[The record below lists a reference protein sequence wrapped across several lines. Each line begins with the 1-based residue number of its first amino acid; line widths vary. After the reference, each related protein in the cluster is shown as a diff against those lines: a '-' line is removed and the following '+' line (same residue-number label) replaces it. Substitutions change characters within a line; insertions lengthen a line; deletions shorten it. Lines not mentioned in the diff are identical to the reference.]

1 MNKFLQLKKSNCK
14 NCYKCIRNCPVKSIK
29 FADGQANIIPDEC
42 ILCGRC
48 FVNCPQDAKQIRDDV
63 PRVKEMIASGK
74 KVIASVAPSFIAEF
88 PLMDFAA
95 MKDALLKLGFAD
107 AQETAIGA
115 TIVKTEYEKMIA
127 SGKHDVIISSCCH
140 SVNALIQKYY
150 PSVLPYLADV
160 LSPMLAHCRVIKEEN
175 PGACAVFI
183 GPCISKKEEAELY
196 GECDVA
202 LTYEELE
209 AWMNEAGVV
218 PAGDSTEPD
227 EGKRGRF
234 FPIKGG
240 IIKSMHTEN
249 TGFTYLAVDGVQ
261 NCIAAI
267 KEIESGALKNCF
279 IEMNACEG
287 ACINGPAISHHHK
300 PLLSGEVKVVAFAG
314 DDEFRVAMPID
325 TFKNIPY
332 IGTHEKIPGEAAI
345 KEILAKMGKTSP
357 EQELNCGSCGYPTC
371 REKAIAVYQGKAD
384 LSMCLPF
391 LKEKAETFSGYVI
404 NNTPN
409 AIFVLDENLCVQQIN
424 KAGCALFNLKT
435 PSDILGSPIVR
446 LLNPA
451 DYLGVMTSG
460 VPIKEKKHYLAE
472 YKKYVA
478 ETIVYD
484 HEYHIVFSIMR
495 DITSEEE
502 RQSERSELCNKT
514 VAITNEVIEKQMRVV
529 QEIASLLGETTAETK
544 IALTK
549 IKNTVLS
556 ERRAIGTHEQP
567 LDRHRLH
574 QPEPCE

>member
-95 MKDALLKLGFAD
+95 MKSALLKLGFAD

-150 PSVLPYLADV
+150 PIVLPYLADV

-544 IALTK
+544 IALTQLK
-549 IKNTVLS
+549 DALQK
-556 ERRAIGTHEQP
+556 
-567 LDRHRLH
+567 
-574 QPEPCE
+574 

>member
-95 MKDALLKLGFAD
+95 MKSALLKLGFAD

-209 AWMNEAGVV
+209 AWMNGVV

-529 QEIASLLGETTAETK
+529 QDIASILGETTAETK
-544 IALTK
+544 VTLNQLKKRIMG
-549 IKNTVLS
+549 
-556 ERRAIGTHEQP
+556 EEGEQS
-567 LDRHRLH
+567 
-574 QPEPCE
+574 

>member
-95 MKDALLKLGFAD
+95 MKSALLKLGFAD

-140 SVNALIQKYY
+140 SVNALIQKSY
-150 PSVLPYLADV
+150 PSGLPYLADV

-544 IALTK
+544 IALTQLK
-549 IKNTVLS
+549 DALQK
-556 ERRAIGTHEQP
+556 
-567 LDRHRLH
+567 
-574 QPEPCE
+574 

>member
-451 DYLGVMTSG
+451 DYLSVMTSG

-529 QEIASLLGETTAETK
+529 HELASLLGETAAETK
-544 IALTK
+544 VAMLELK
-549 IKNTVLS
+549 KAVMMEEDLES
-556 ERRAIGTHEQP
+556 
-567 LDRHRLH
+567 
-574 QPEPCE
+574 

>member
-95 MKDALLKLGFAD
+95 MKSALLKLGFAD

-409 AIFVLDENLCVQQIN
+409 ASFVLDENLCVQQIN

-544 IALTK
+544 IALTQLK
-549 IKNTVLS
+549 DALQK
-556 ERRAIGTHEQP
+556 
-567 LDRHRLH
+567 
-574 QPEPCE
+574 

>member
-29 FADGQANIIPDEC
+29 FAEGQANIIPDEC

-95 MKDALLKLGFAD
+95 MKSALLKLGFAD

-544 IALTK
+544 IALTQLK
-549 IKNTVLS
+549 DALQK
-556 ERRAIGTHEQP
+556 
-567 LDRHRLH
+567 
-574 QPEPCE
+574 

>member
-544 IALTK
+544 VALTK
-549 IKNTVLS
+549 LKDALK
-556 ERRAIGTHEQP
+556 EE
-567 LDRHRLH
+567 
-574 QPEPCE
+574 

>member
-95 MKDALLKLGFAD
+95 MKSALLKLGFAD

-345 KEILAKMGKTSP
+345 KEVLAKMGKTSP

-544 IALTK
+544 IALTQLK
-549 IKNTVLS
+549 DALQK
-556 ERRAIGTHEQP
+556 
-567 LDRHRLH
+567 
-574 QPEPCE
+574 

>member
-1 MNKFLQLKKSNCK
+1 MNRFLQLKKSNCK

-544 IALTK
+544 IALTQLK
-549 IKNTVLS
+549 DALQK
-556 ERRAIGTHEQP
+556 
-567 LDRHRLH
+567 
-574 QPEPCE
+574 

>member
-95 MKDALLKLGFAD
+95 MKSALLKLGFAD

-435 PSDILGSPIVR
+435 PSGILGSPIVR

-544 IALTK
+544 IALTQLK
-549 IKNTVLS
+549 DALQK
-556 ERRAIGTHEQP
+556 
-567 LDRHRLH
+567 
-574 QPEPCE
+574 

>member
-1 MNKFLQLKKSNCK
+1 MTDYIGLKKSNCK

-544 IALTK
+544 IALTQLK
-549 IKNTVLS
+549 DALQK
-556 ERRAIGTHEQP
+556 
-567 LDRHRLH
+567 
-574 QPEPCE
+574 

>member
-95 MKDALLKLGFAD
+95 MKSALLKLGFAD

-175 PGACAVFI
+175 PGACVVFI

-514 VAITNEVIEKQMRVV
+514 EAITNEVIEKQMRVV

-544 IALTK
+544 IALTQLK
-549 IKNTVLS
+549 DALQK
-556 ERRAIGTHEQP
+556 
-567 LDRHRLH
+567 
-574 QPEPCE
+574 

>member
-95 MKDALLKLGFAD
+95 MKSALLKLGFAD

-514 VAITNEVIEKQMRVV
+514 VAITNEVIEKQIRVV

-544 IALTK
+544 IALTQLK
-549 IKNTVLS
+549 DALQK
-556 ERRAIGTHEQP
+556 
-567 LDRHRLH
+567 
-574 QPEPCE
+574 

>member
-95 MKDALLKLGFAD
+95 MKSALLKLGFAD

-234 FPIKGG
+234 FPMKGG

-544 IALTK
+544 IALTQLK
-549 IKNTVLS
+549 DALQK
-556 ERRAIGTHEQP
+556 
-567 LDRHRLH
+567 
-574 QPEPCE
+574 

>member
-29 FADGQANIIPDEC
+29 FVDGQANIIPDEC

-544 IALTK
+544 IALTQLK
-549 IKNTVLS
+549 DALQK
-556 ERRAIGTHEQP
+556 
-567 LDRHRLH
+567 
-574 QPEPCE
+574 

>member
-29 FADGQANIIPDEC
+29 FADGQAKIIPDEC

-95 MKDALLKLGFAD
+95 MKSALLKLGFAD

-544 IALTK
+544 IALTQLK
-549 IKNTVLS
+549 DALQK
-556 ERRAIGTHEQP
+556 
-567 LDRHRLH
+567 
-574 QPEPCE
+574 

>member
-446 LLNPA
+446 LVNPA

-544 IALTK
+544 IALTQLK
-549 IKNTVLS
+549 DALQK
-556 ERRAIGTHEQP
+556 
-567 LDRHRLH
+567 
-574 QPEPCE
+574 

>member
-95 MKDALLKLGFAD
+95 MKSALLKLGFAD

-240 IIKSMHTEN
+240 IIKSMHIEN

-544 IALTK
+544 IALTQLK
-549 IKNTVLS
+549 DALQK
-556 ERRAIGTHEQP
+556 
-567 LDRHRLH
+567 
-574 QPEPCE
+574 

>member
-1 MNKFLQLKKSNCK
+1 MTKFLQLKKSNCK

-544 IALTK
+544 IALTQLK
-549 IKNTVLS
+549 DALQK
-556 ERRAIGTHEQP
+556 
-567 LDRHRLH
+567 
-574 QPEPCE
+574 

>member
-261 NCIAAI
+261 SCIAAI

-544 IALTK
+544 IALTQLK
-549 IKNTVLS
+549 DALQK
-556 ERRAIGTHEQP
+556 
-567 LDRHRLH
+567 
-574 QPEPCE
+574 

>member
-95 MKDALLKLGFAD
+95 MKNALLKLGFAD

-300 PLLSGEVKVVAFAG
+300 PLLSGAVKVVAFAG

-544 IALTK
+544 IALTQLK
-549 IKNTVLS
+549 DALQK
-556 ERRAIGTHEQP
+556 
-567 LDRHRLH
+567 
-574 QPEPCE
+574 

>member
-95 MKDALLKLGFAD
+95 MKDALLKLGLAD

-544 IALTK
+544 IALTQLK
-549 IKNTVLS
+549 DALQK
-556 ERRAIGTHEQP
+556 
-567 LDRHRLH
+567 
-574 QPEPCE
+574 

>member
-95 MKDALLKLGFAD
+95 MKSALLKLGFAD

-218 PAGDSTEPD
+218 PTGDSTEPD

-544 IALTK
+544 IALTQLK
-549 IKNTVLS
+549 DALQK
-556 ERRAIGTHEQP
+556 
-567 LDRHRLH
+567 
-574 QPEPCE
+574 

>member
-287 ACINGPAISHHHK
+287 ACINGPAISPHHQ

-544 IALTK
+544 IALTQLK
-549 IKNTVLS
+549 DALQK
-556 ERRAIGTHEQP
+556 
-567 LDRHRLH
+567 
-574 QPEPCE
+574 

>member
-95 MKDALLKLGFAD
+95 MKSALLKLGFAD

-160 LSPMLAHCRVIKEEN
+160 LSPMLAHCRVIKQEN

-544 IALTK
+544 IALTQLK
-549 IKNTVLS
+549 DALQK
-556 ERRAIGTHEQP
+556 
-567 LDRHRLH
+567 
-574 QPEPCE
+574 

>member
-1 MNKFLQLKKSNCK
+1 MNKFLQLKKSNCI

-95 MKDALLKLGFAD
+95 MKSALLKLGFAD

-502 RQSERSELCNKT
+502 RPSERSELCTKT

-544 IALTK
+544 IALTQLK
-549 IKNTVLS
+549 DALQK
-556 ERRAIGTHEQP
+556 
-567 LDRHRLH
+567 
-574 QPEPCE
+574 

>member
-88 PLMDFAA
+88 PLIDFAA
-95 MKDALLKLGFAD
+95 MKSALLKLGFAD

-267 KEIESGALKNCF
+267 KEIESGALKNCC

-544 IALTK
+544 IALTQLK
-549 IKNTVLS
+549 DALQK
-556 ERRAIGTHEQP
+556 
-567 LDRHRLH
+567 
-574 QPEPCE
+574 

>member
-95 MKDALLKLGFAD
+95 MKSALLKLGFAD

-234 FPIKGG
+234 FPI
-240 IIKSMHTEN
+240 
-249 TGFTYLAVDGVQ
+249 
-261 NCIAAI
+261 
-267 KEIESGALKNCF
+267 
-279 IEMNACEG
+279 
-287 ACINGPAISHHHK
+287 
-300 PLLSGEVKVVAFAG
+300 
-314 DDEFRVAMPID
+314 
-325 TFKNIPY
+325 
-332 IGTHEKIPGEAAI
+332 
-345 KEILAKMGKTSP
+345 
-357 EQELNCGSCGYPTC
+357 
-371 REKAIAVYQGKAD
+371 
-384 LSMCLPF
+384 
-391 LKEKAETFSGYVI
+391 
-404 NNTPN
+404 
-409 AIFVLDENLCVQQIN
+409 
-424 KAGCALFNLKT
+424 
-435 PSDILGSPIVR
+435 
-446 LLNPA
+446 
-451 DYLGVMTSG
+451 
-460 VPIKEKKHYLAE
+460 
-472 YKKYVA
+472 
-478 ETIVYD
+478 
-484 HEYHIVFSIMR
+484 
-495 DITSEEE
+495 
-502 RQSERSELCNKT
+502 
-514 VAITNEVIEKQMRVV
+514 
-529 QEIASLLGETTAETK
+529 
-544 IALTK
+544 
-549 IKNTVLS
+549 
-556 ERRAIGTHEQP
+556 
-567 LDRHRLH
+567 
-574 QPEPCE
+574 

>member
-196 GECDVA
+196 GACDVA

-544 IALTK
+544 IALTQLK
-549 IKNTVLS
+549 DALQK
-556 ERRAIGTHEQP
+556 
-567 LDRHRLH
+567 
-574 QPEPCE
+574 

>member
-95 MKDALLKLGFAD
+95 MKSALLKLGFAD

-150 PSVLPYLADV
+150 PSVLPYLAAV

-544 IALTK
+544 IALTQLK
-549 IKNTVLS
+549 DALQK
-556 ERRAIGTHEQP
+556 
-567 LDRHRLH
+567 
-574 QPEPCE
+574 

>member
-48 FVNCPQDAKQIRDDV
+48 VVNCPQDAKQIRDDV

-95 MKDALLKLGFAD
+95 MKSALLKLGFAD

-357 EQELNCGSCGYPTC
+357 EQEPNCGSCGYPTC

-544 IALTK
+544 IALTQLK
-549 IKNTVLS
+549 DALQK
-556 ERRAIGTHEQP
+556 
-567 LDRHRLH
+567 
-574 QPEPCE
+574 

>member
-29 FADGQANIIPDEC
+29 CADGQANIIPDEC

-95 MKDALLKLGFAD
+95 MKSALLKLGFAD

-544 IALTK
+544 IALTQLK
-549 IKNTVLS
+549 DALQK
-556 ERRAIGTHEQP
+556 
-567 LDRHRLH
+567 
-574 QPEPCE
+574 